1 MSLTNIYNER
11 YGTSVA
17 ANDNYIAVG
26 NPPTYDYNPAEGF
39 YRIGEVK
46 LIKRDTFNSNYS
58 SSYTFTK
65 SLNAQTIYSTRFG
78 ESVDLSDYFLAV
90 GNSVLSASVTKG
102 SFVDVYVV
110 DSNYN
115 VISGA
120 LVSDNN
126 CVDESIN
133 TQTYSNKPMVTL
145 TGSNSFGTS
154 VSITNKY
161 LAIGSPS
168 ENSKR
173 GQVYI
178 YQFSASKYKLE
189 SVLTPDPTLYPKQR
203 GFGYSV
209 SLDKKNQDRI
219 VIGSNANVGIGESPN
234 SLARL
239 NISGFTK
246 INRSFYNWYQ
256 AGWQGNG
263 TYWHMKTNMYGGA
276 AGNTMYTMSLFKG
289 YMYSYSDPSVREGAY
304 GFHNWSGIIYNAAS
318 TGNLFTTAYN
328 SSDGFVVLVI
338 PSGNGETGVTID
350 WHQAFGYPFVTA
362 QVTAAGLHGATTG
375 KY

>member
-11 YGTSVA
+11 YGTSVS

-26 NPPTYDYNPAEGF
+26 NPPTHDYDPAEGF

-65 SLNAQTIYSTRFG
+65 SINGQTIYSTRFG

-115 VISGA
+115 VVSGA
-120 LVSDNN
+120 LVFNNN
-126 CVDESIN
+126 CVQESID
-133 TQTYSNKPMVTL
+133 TQTYSNKPLTTL

-161 LAIGSPS
+161 LAVGSPS
-168 ENSKR
+168 ENSNR
-173 GQVYI
+173 GRVYI

-189 SVLTPDPTLYPKQR
+189 SVLTPNPALYPNQY

-209 SLDKKNQDRI
+209 SIDKKNQNRI
-219 VIGSNANVGIGESPN
+219 VIGSNQLSSSKVY
-234 SLARL
+234 L
-239 NISGFTK
+239 
-246 INRSFYNWYQ
+246 YQ
-256 AGWQGNG
+256 SSSAGWGLKQTFQQG
-263 TYWHMKTNMYGGA
+263 
-276 AGNTMYTMSLFKG
+276 
-289 YMYSYSDPSVREGAY
+289 
-304 GFHNWSGIIYNAAS
+304 
-318 TGNLFTTAYN
+318 
-328 SSDGFVVLVI
+328 
-338 PSGNGETGVTID
+338 
-350 WHQAFGYPFVTA
+350 
-362 QVTAAGLHGATTG
+362 
-375 KY
+375 